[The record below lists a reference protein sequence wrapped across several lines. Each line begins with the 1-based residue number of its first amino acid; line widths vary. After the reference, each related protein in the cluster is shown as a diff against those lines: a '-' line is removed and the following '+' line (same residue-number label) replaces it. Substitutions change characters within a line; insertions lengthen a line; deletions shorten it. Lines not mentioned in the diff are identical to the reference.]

1 MLEALKIET
10 NKTVT
15 QNGAATYASTG
26 SDCLDLFASIGAMRN
41 LSEEEIWN
49 RFYKAFCEDK
59 LLAMKIL
66 FYARD
71 IRGGIGERKVFRIIL
86 KKLAK
91 VAKSSVTKNI
101 MNIPEFGRY
110 DDMLELLDTPCE
122 KDMLA
127 CIDRQLH
134 DDLANWETGAISLLA
149 KWLPSANASNEK
161 TVIRAKKLAKA
172 LSFSEKEYRQLLS
185 KLRAAIK
192 IIENNL
198 REKDYTFAYEKQTSK
213 SMFKYRSAFIR
224 NDSERYFDFLQRVQ
238 TGEAKIKTDT
248 LYPYELVRSLT
259 ENLTDE
265 MRKTLDVTWNNL
277 PDYTNNENALVV
289 LDGSGSM
296 YWGGNPKPVDVALS
310 LAIYFAER
318 NKGTFQNHFI
328 TFSESPRLVKIKG
341 QDIFEKVQYCIQFNQ
356 AENTNIEKVFKLIL
370 SAAVKNAV
378 PQELMPTTV
387 YIISDMEFDYCTDDA
402 SLTNFEN
409 AQKQFQKHGYTLPK
423 LVFWNVHSMQQQ
435 VPVAKNEQGVIL
447 VSGCSPKIFEM
458 VVSGETSPYAFM
470 MRVINSERYNK
481 IQV

>member
-1 MLEALKIET
+1 MLEALLIET
-10 NKTVT
+10 NKTLT
-15 QNGAATYASTG
+15 ENGAVTYASTG
-26 SDCLDLFASIGAMRN
+26 SDCLDLFASIGAMRD
-41 LSEEEIWN
+41 LSDEEIWT
-49 RFYKAFCEDK
+49 RFYKAFCENK

-86 KKLAK
+86 KNLAE
-91 VAKSSVTKNI
+91 VAKSTVTKNM

-127 CIDRQLH
+127 CIDRQLQ
-134 DDLANWETGAISLLA
+134 DDLANLETEAISLLA
-149 KWLPSANASNEK
+149 KWLPSVNASNEK
-161 TVIRAKKLAKA
+161 TVIRAKKIAKA
-172 LSFSEKEYRQLLS
+172 LSFSEKEYRQLLT
-185 KLRAAIK
+185 KVRAKIK

-224 NDSERYFDFLQRVQ
+224 NDSKRYFDFLRRVQ
-238 TGEAKIKTDT
+238 TSEVKLNTET
-248 LYPYELVRSLT
+248 LYPYEVVRSLKADF
-259 ENLTDE
+259 TDE
-265 MRKTLDVTWNNL
+265 MREALDVTWNNL

-318 NKGTFQNHFI
+318 NKGTFHNHFI
-328 TFSESPRLVKIKG
+328 TFSEKPRLVKIKG
-341 QDIFEKVQYCIQFNQ
+341 EDIFEKVKYCVQFNQ

-370 SAAVKNAV
+370 SAAIKNAV
-378 PQELMPTTV
+378 PQEQMPATV
-387 YIISDMEFDYCTDDA
+387 YIISDMEFDCCTNDA

-409 AQKQFQKHGYTLPK
+409 VQKQFQTHGYALPK

-435 VPVAKNEQGVIL
+435 VPVTQNEQGVVL

-470 MRVINSERYNK
+470 MRVINAERYDK
-481 IQV
+481 IQI

>member
-10 NKTVT
+10 NKTIT

-26 SDCLDLFASIGAMRN
+26 SDCLDLFASIGAMRDC
-41 LSEEEIWN
+41 SDEEIWT

-86 KKLAK
+86 KQLAK
-91 VAKSSVTKNI
+91 SAKSSVAKNI

-134 DDLANWETGAISLLA
+134 DDLANLETGAISLLA

-161 TVIRAKKLAKA
+161 TVIRAKKIAKA
-172 LSFSEKEYRQLLS
+172 LSFSEKEYRKVLS
-185 KLRAAIK
+185 KLRAEIK

-198 REKDYTFAYEKQTSK
+198 REKDYSFAYEKQTAK
-213 SMFKYRSAFIR
+213 SMFKYRAAFIR

-238 TGEAKIKTDT
+238 TGEAKINTET

-265 MRKTLDVTWNNL
+265 MRKTLAVTWNNL

-318 NKGTFQNHFI
+318 NKGAFHNHFI
-328 TFSESPRLVKIKG
+328 TFSEKPRLVKIKG
-341 QDIFEKVQYCIQFNQ
+341 EDISEKVQYCIQFNQ
-356 AENTNIEKVFKLIL
+356 AENTNIEKVFLLIL
-370 SAAVKNAV
+370 SAAIKNAV
-378 PQELMPTTV
+378 PQEQVPTTV
-387 YIISDMEFDYCTDDA
+387 YIISDMEFDYCTSDA
-402 SLTNFEN
+402 SHTNFEN
-409 AQKQFQKHGYTLPK
+409 AQKQFQDHGYALPK

-435 VPVAKNEQGVIL
+435 VPVTQNEQGVVL

-458 VVSGETSPYAFM
+458 VVNGETSPYAFM
-470 MRVINSERYNK
+470 MRVINAERYDK